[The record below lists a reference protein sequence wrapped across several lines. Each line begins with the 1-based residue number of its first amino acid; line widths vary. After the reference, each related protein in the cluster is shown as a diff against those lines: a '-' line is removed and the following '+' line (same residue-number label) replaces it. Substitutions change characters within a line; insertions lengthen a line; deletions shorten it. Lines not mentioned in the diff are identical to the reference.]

1 MQEKIDDPQE
11 EIDRLTDE
19 VGRRKTKI
27 EEPQTCREQTSA
39 YEVQDLG
46 RQQGAHAIRASE
58 PANEA
63 LGPQRASPVAQDP
76 YRSHMETDDDFH
88 QLTYGYDTTGQSL
101 NDRLPSAEL
110 QSRGSAPSRGV
121 RTPSDGLFGGGRGK
135 VPIGLS
141 QMAGSARGQ
150 TQQTTI
156 GGTSISQGGISPR
169 TECYQVNC
177 ESP

>member
-1 MQEKIDDPQE
+1 M
-11 EIDRLTDE
+11 
-19 VGRRKTKI
+19 GRRKTKI

-39 YEVQDLG
+39 YEVQDLE
-46 RQQGAHAIRASE
+46 RLQGAHAIRASE

-63 LGPQRASPVAQDP
+63 LGPQWASPVAQDP
-76 YRSHMETDDDFH
+76 YRSHMETEDDFQ
-88 QLTYGYDTTGQSL
+88 QLTSGYDTTGQNS
-101 NDRLPSAEL
+101 NDRLPGAEF

-121 RTPSDGLFGGGRGK
+121 HTPSGSLFGGGRGK
-135 VPIGLS
+135 VPNGLS

-156 GGTSISQGGISPR
+156 GGTSISQGGNSPR
-169 TECYQVNC
+169 REIYQVNC